1 MFCINAHFLWMADW
15 KSIAPNGIIFKKSS
29 FLPKFTHGKDW
40 NSQHLYVH
48 STIISEAEVQSQRE
62 LWDDSWAQHIFAGSF
77 AVYAIIARKRKRS
90 GRRSAAP
97 HWMSSQPL
105 ILHLQFL
112 RSKMDKPSPPVCSFL
127 SFFFFLFAFP
137 IIICRFAFLYEKWK
151 LATNGESLLLFSCIY
166 MQIRLYMMLYGKYRI
181 QYYFDTCLLL

>member
-1 MFCINAHFLWMADW
+1 MFCINAHFLWMDDW

-97 HWMSSQPL
+97 HRMSSQPL

-127 SFFFFLFAFP
+127 SFFFVCLSDHHLSFCFFIWQMKIGNQWRILAAF
-137 IIICRFAFLYEKWK
+137 
-151 LATNGESLLLFSCIY
+151 
-166 MQIRLYMMLYGKYRI
+166 
-181 QYYFDTCLLL
+181 